1 MEQNPTQLIVHK
13 VAQSIS
19 KSLIEDERKN
29 AYIASLIILNTS
41 VLEQAYA
48 LSEKRITNLDMRYL
62 ICFVIDMKVK
72 DISLL
77 FNIEP
82 ATVRTVRY
90 RIRKKFGNDNQ
101 LKLLI

>member
-41 VLEQAYA
+41 ILEHAYI
-48 LSEKRITNLDMRYL
+48 LSERKITNMDMKYL
-62 ICFVIDMKVK
+62 ICFAADMESK
-72 DISLL
+72 DISLI

-82 ATVRTVRY
+82 ASVRTVRY
-90 RIRKKFGNDNQ
+90 RIKKKFQEKNTF
-101 LKLLI
+101 KFLI